1 MLAVFPTPKSC
12 TIPGSMSATRAAAF
26 TLLEICLVLCIGM
39 ILIMMAVPSVVGV
52 LAEQRLHDSY
62 ERFEQFAREARTRSI
77 DERIAYHLVWD
88 EGSILLEPVGRPKAE
103 KGQKDKANPGKRL
116 AIGKDE
122 SFKVERVAALT
133 KNPPAEWTFWPNGTC
148 EPVIISYHGPA
159 GRWQVKFDAM
169 NSQGT
174 FLESDTQ

>member
-1 MLAVFPTPKSC
+1 MPAS
-12 TIPGSMSATRAAAF
+12 RAAF

-39 ILIMMAVPSVVGV
+39 TLIMMAVPSVVGV

-62 ERFEQFAREARTRSI
+62 ERFERLARIARTRSME
-77 DERIAYHLVWD
+77 ERKTYHLVWD
-88 EGSILLEPVGRPKAE
+88 RDSILLESVGHL
-103 KGQKDKANPGKRL
+103 KGEVDTGKRM

-122 SFKVERVAALT
+122 TYGVERVAALS

-159 GRWQVKFDAM
+159 GRWRVSYDAM
-169 NSQGT
+169 CSKGT
-174 FLESDTQ
+174 FLESDTL